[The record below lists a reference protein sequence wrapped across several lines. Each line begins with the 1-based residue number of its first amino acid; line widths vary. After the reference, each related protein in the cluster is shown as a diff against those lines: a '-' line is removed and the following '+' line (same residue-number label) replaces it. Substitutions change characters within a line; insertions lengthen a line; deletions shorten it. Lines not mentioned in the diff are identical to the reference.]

1 MFLASVLDTGLTL
14 SLERHAYHVIA
25 WALVNGK
32 GAAKEQGYYGMGAK
46 FHLQLVCLPPK
57 PSPCLAPTSTV

>member
-46 FHLQLVCLPPK
+46 FHL
-57 PSPCLAPTSTV
+57 